1 MVKARRVRNRKLVF
15 GKVAIQELIWVVPKA
30 VPGSAHGYK
39 YSLALIVD
47 GECVLRYDNERGKG
61 DHRHFRDQES
71 TYAFV
76 SMERLLD
83 DFQAEVQ
90 RILQEV
96 AS

>member
-1 MVKARRVRNRKLVF
+1 MKARRIRNRKLVL
-15 GKVAIQELIWVVPKA
+15 GKVAVEERVWAVQQA

-39 YSLALIVD
+39 YSLSLIID
-47 GECVLRYDNERGKG
+47 GKCVLRYDNERGKG
-61 DHRHFRDQES
+61 DHRHFMDQES

-76 SMERLLD
+76 SMERLMD

-96 AS
+96 EL

>member
-1 MVKARRVRNRKLVF
+1 ML
-15 GKVAIQELIWVVPKA
+15 GKVAVEERGWAVPQA

-39 YSLALIVD
+39 YSLSLIVD
-47 GECVLRYDNERGKG
+47 GKCVLRYDNERGKW
-61 DHRHFRDQES
+61 DHRHFKDQES

-76 SMERLLD
+76 SMERLRD

-96 AS
+96 EL